1 MDTPIPEFLAEAA
14 NKRVSD
20 IFIIAG
26 RPLAEK
32 IDGHLFSSG
41 DRLMPAETEAL
52 DVYKRQLLSC
62 VERMAFGADLNV
74 DVLFSRTC
82 YESVSAV
89 AGYSCLIVV
98 RMDSFSHDFHL
109 SIYLILFVFN

>member
-41 DRLMPAETEAL
+41 E
-52 DVYKRQLLSC
+52 
-62 VERMAFGADLNV
+62 NV
-74 DVLFSRTC
+74 P
-82 YESVSAV
+82 SV
-89 AGYSCLIVV
+89 
-98 RMDSFSHDFHL
+98 D
-109 SIYLILFVFN
+109 

>member
-41 DRLMPAETEAL
+41 DRLMPEP
-52 DVYKRQLLSC
+52 KRKHFCAPFIHLRKTVDISGFWKPVTMTFLFPFP
-62 VERMAFGADLNV
+62 AFPFPCQRL
-74 DVLFSRTC
+74 
-82 YESVSAV
+82 
-89 AGYSCLIVV
+89 
-98 RMDSFSHDFHL
+98 
-109 SIYLILFVFN
+109 

>member
-32 IDGHLFSSG
+32 
-41 DRLMPAETEAL
+41 LMAT
-52 DVYKRQLLSC
+52 
-62 VERMAFGADLNV
+62 F
-74 DVLFSRTC
+74 
-82 YESVSAV
+82 SAV
-89 AGYSCLIVV
+89 VT
-98 RMDSFSHDFHL
+98 D
-109 SIYLILFVFN
+109 

>member
-1 MDTPIPEFLAEAA
+1 MLISPSMLSADFACLKEELDRT
-14 NKRVSD
+14 
-20 IFIIAG
+20 
-26 RPLAEK
+26 EK
-32 IDGHLFSSG
+32 GGADWLHIDVMDGHF
-41 DRLMPAETEAL
+41 
-52 DVYKRQLLSC
+52 

-109 SIYLILFVFN
+109 SI

>member
-1 MDTPIPEFLAEAA
+1 MAPGILTIIKIYLKESEQMDTPIPEFLAEAA

-52 DVYKRQLLSC
+52 LRTLS
-62 VERMAFGADLNV
+62 
-74 DVLFSRTC
+74 
-82 YESVSAV
+82 
-89 AGYSCLIVV
+89 LI
-98 RMDSFSHDFHL
+98 H
-109 SIYLILFVFN
+109 I